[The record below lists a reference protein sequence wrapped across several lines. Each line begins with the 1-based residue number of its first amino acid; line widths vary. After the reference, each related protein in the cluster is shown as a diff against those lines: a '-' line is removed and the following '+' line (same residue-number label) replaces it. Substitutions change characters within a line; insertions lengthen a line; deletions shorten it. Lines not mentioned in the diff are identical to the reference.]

1 MSSKITYI
9 LSLTRE
15 VYHQV
20 RYPFHTHAGLGFRRC
35 IKVKMKVYSLGR
47 LKGAEAWSAMCHVM
61 KNAGEVIG
69 ILMFNINNG
78 LVKQEMCLYVM

>member
-1 MSSKITYI
+1 
-9 LSLTRE
+9 
-15 VYHQV
+15 
-20 RYPFHTHAGLGFRRC
+20 
-35 IKVKMKVYSLGR
+35 MKVYSLGR

-78 LVKQEMCLYVM
+78 LVKQEMFVYVM